1 MSAAHR
7 SAVLARRGCALVAV
21 VSAALHVTSLGHAAN
36 PVAGALLAVM
46 IVGCLFCAYELWTH
60 GSLRA
65 WLIVALMNLAMIA
78 VHLPAPIHHHGQA
91 ATVGPSAVMGVATLL
106 AMVEVVA
113 AAAVLYLRTR
123 HLGSALNQDPGSRS
137 H

>member
-21 VSAALHVTSLGHAAN
+21 VSAGLHVTSLGHAAN
-36 PVAGALLAVM
+36 PVAGALLVVM
-46 IVGCLFCAYELWTH
+46 IVGCLFCAYDLWTQ

-65 WLIVALMNLAMIA
+65 WLLVALMNLAMIA
-78 VHLPAPIHHHGQA
+78 VHLPAPSHHGASA
-91 ATVGPSAVMGVATLL
+91 AAAPSLAMSLATLL
-106 AMVEVVA
+106 ALVEVAA

-123 HLGSALNQDPGSRS
+123 HLGSTLAEDPASPS